1 MVRRPPRSTRPDT
14 LFPYTTPFRSI
25 RDVSERKAAEA
36 RFRGLVDAAPDAMVI
51 VDPDGLI
58 ELVNSQTE
66 AMFGYGRG
74 ELVGRPV
81 KVLVP
86 PRFRAHHP
94 APRTAYA
101 GAPRV
106 RPLGAGP
113 DLYGLR
119 HDGPNFSVANALR
132 PPQPGNRVNIP
143 HAYPH
148 TRRR

>member
-66 AMFGYGRG
+66 PMFGYGRG

-81 KVLVP
+81 EELVP
-86 PRFRAHHP
+86 PRFSADHP
-94 APRTAYA
+94 GHRTASA
-101 GAPRV
+101 GAARV
-106 RPLGAGP
+106 LPLGAGT
-113 DLYGLR
+113 DLVG
-119 HDGPNFSVANALR
+119 
-132 PPQPGNRVNIP
+132 Q
-143 HAYPH
+143 
-148 TRRR
+148 RRAGTAFP

>member
-81 KVLVP
+81 EVLVP

-94 APRTAYA
+94 GHRTAYA
-101 GAPRV
+101 GADRV
-106 RPLGAGP
+106 RPRGELGRASGWER
-113 DLYGLR
+113 GGQ
-119 HDGPNFSVANALR
+119 H
-132 PPQPGNRVNIP
+132 
-143 HAYPH
+143 
-148 TRRR
+148 